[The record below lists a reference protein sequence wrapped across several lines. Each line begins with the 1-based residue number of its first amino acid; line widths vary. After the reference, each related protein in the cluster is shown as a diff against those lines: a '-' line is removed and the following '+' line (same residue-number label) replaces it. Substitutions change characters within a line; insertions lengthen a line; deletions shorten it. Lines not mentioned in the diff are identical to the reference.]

1 MNEQSGT
8 LPFSVGLG
16 ELPFRVDPF
25 DRATENDH
33 VALVSKNYYKCI
45 HFYIQMATKTFFFS
59 IIFLNIKTLHVYTCV
74 YKNRTER

>member
-45 HFYIQMATKTFFFS
+45 HFYIQMATKTFFFQHN
-59 IIFLNIKTLHVYTCV
+59 IFEYLIFACV
-74 YKNRTER
+74 FSLKNGTEG